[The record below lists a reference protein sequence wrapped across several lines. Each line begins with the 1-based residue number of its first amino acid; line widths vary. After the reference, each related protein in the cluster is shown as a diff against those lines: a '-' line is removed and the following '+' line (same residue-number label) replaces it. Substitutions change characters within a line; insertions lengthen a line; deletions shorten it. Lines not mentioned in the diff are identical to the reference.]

1 MLIGFPFLPLK
12 YLSPT
17 LGEMV
22 MSQDM
27 SKPWHPGYPKIAGS
41 WMVIPQNMVQ

>member
-1 MLIGFPFLPLK
+1 MRNTMLISFPFLPLK
-12 YLSPT
+12 Y

-27 SKPWHPGYPKIAGS
+27 SKPGHPGYQKK
-41 WMVIPQNMVQ
+41 